1 MVDSTIIIL
10 YFNTIILEKYT
21 MAVFGMV
28 INNSK
33 HPMAVLPD
41 GAHIFV
47 RDLIIFEHVRLGTTK
62 AVIAK
67 FFSNGLHS
75 C

>member
-1 MVDSTIIIL
+1 
-10 YFNTIILEKYT
+10 